1 MQKLRIIKEDVGV
14 LDEIF
19 GNDIFLIDRVPLEF

>member
-19 GNDIFLIDRVPLEF
+19 GNDIFLILLKFNS